1 MNKVRDFTQT
11 VRVNTKADMSS
22 VVQQLNNIRSAA
34 KSTMPDNAFRSLDTQ
49 INAVLGSLEKYRAT
63 QRTSYK
69 NNREVDA
76 TTKAYA
82 EYTTQVDRLIGSL
95 KNLDKAS
102 LSLKGGSLASI
113 FQNGAQAL
121 EAYDKALDNIS
132 KKAST
137 LGVQLKQGLQLDVDK
152 LMGEIANGGSGKKTL
167 GNLKSQNTQKLQK
180 QQATSDALKAE
191 YYGLEKRIQKRQE
204 LAGITDR
211 SVAQEREYQKLLA
224 SQKEDSS
231 RFSSTKKAFD
241 DSNKAIKDL
250 TQNAQKLK
258 EIENT
263 LNQLGN
269 VKTPFQA
276 INEGLK
282 KLGIKDTVT
291 DIQSLQRILHNLEP
305 ERVKALDTYMNQLQ
319 ASVKGVSNE
328 GEKAEKGIRE
338 LLQGAD
344 SANRLDAQIDS
355 LKNSMLHFFSLT
367 NGWFLFKKAVRE
379 AYDTIKEL
387 DKAMTDIAVVS
398 DYSLGDVWDKRQEF
412 SKAATD
418 MGVATVDLVEAT
430 TLYVQQG
437 LDLDTAMSAAIETM
451 KMGRIANLDGAEATN
466 LMTAALRG
474 FNMEMN
480 ETIRV
485 NDVYSNLAAKTASD
499 TEEIAI
505 AMSKTA
511 SIAHSAGASF
521 ENTAAFLAQIIE
533 TTREAPETA
542 GTALKTIIA
551 RFQELKKAVGDT
563 VEVDG
568 ETVSVNKVEKAL
580 KSAGVA
586 LRDSKGE
593 FRNFDE
599 VILELSKKWDS
610 LDIMTQR
617 YIATISAG
625 SRQQSRFLAL
635 MSNNE
640 RLTQLVGY
648 AANSSGASLEQFNK
662 TMDSLQSQVN
672 RLNNA
677 IDIFF
682 TNLANNRIIKA
693 AIGLFTNFLEVIN
706 GLISPLAN
714 ADNIIVQLIGSFLEL
729 TMVIGAFRVAVL
741 ALTSGFDVLL
751 GKVVK
756 NTGALVGLEAAEKAV
771 TKATFVQALSEKSRI
786 LGFLIT
792 NLQNLG
798 GAIKQVITS
807 RITLDKTALAASK
820 AEFLMAVR
828 AGEASKAMG
837 ALGSGTTTV
846 ISGLSGLIGPAV
858 AVVATL
864 GILYLMLTENG
875 KELKALEEKGKN
887 LKEALSHTKEAIGE
901 VSKASEKLRESK
913 KTLHSLTEGTIEW
926 KQALLEV
933 NQQVLELI
941 DKYPLLQKYL
951 TNKNGELGIS
961 EEGFKTLGKSLL
973 KTADFQ
979 QIQIAK
985 NDLAIQRKK
994 YQVDAEP
1001 FYRTYHPSPD
1011 QEAVINKAA
1020 EKGFYKSTSTK
1031 KGEELWEQ
1039 FKKDNDVSGSNL
1051 SDDDFNKLVKMR
1063 MKLAESE
1070 EALKTSYDN
1079 YLISQSGAIKDS
1091 DKRLISNYRKLEKE
1105 KTGRK
1110 SGAEEYANKGKDDL
1124 TKEYAELMNLNLKT
1138 VLEKLDNKELTKD
1151 DLRDAL
1157 AESYDLKQSQ
1167 KDIKNYQKNY
1177 TDVSKG
1183 LKGEDKDL
1191 LQKLLSGKGLT
1202 DDDVQSIGNVKD
1214 YFKKLGISAKDLGI
1228 DLSKLEEQFNKTKST
1243 SANALKPLEDY
1254 NKALYGM
1261 VSGILADAKSKKA
1274 GLSVEAKKSLVDN
1287 IIGVEERGDKGEAF
1301 ANIISNLYKQAKD
1314 GKTTKALNKL
1324 VENLDTTNS
1333 QSVLEFANGIE
1344 KLGLNMD
1351 MTKEHFVDLVETINK
1366 LDPKALAEKAT
1377 AVGNL
1382 ISDLEKRDPNNRS
1395 FTQDQYNQILENS
1408 GGKISADD
1416 FFYDGFNYQF
1426 LGDNFADVASIL
1438 REQLAIQYQIQMNTA
1453 QKQVEKGAEI
1463 DKLYKDDKKK
1473 YGGDTYA
1480 QRAEKILAG
1489 DISKKDISGKDS
1501 TWLIQMAQ
1509 AMGIPIDNLSN
1520 KGIYAKIQTSLKQNY
1535 GSQGATYAENQA
1547 NYKQISK
1554 MVGQGTLGLK
1564 GVAGMHDATY
1574 GRMRPQDYGKGV
1586 DADTVTQAVRNGEKK
1601 IGNKEISKEDI
1612 DAAKDYDAALDAVIK
1627 KNGILKSEIDATKAS
1642 LKEQRGAV
1650 KDTDVELERIAVSI
1664 LEANKKF
1671 EEMRKTIG
1679 DGFGNLEKLEQG
1691 SAEYTNTLNQMAE
1704 AASRFFGTNVSA
1716 DFVNQNLDLFRQLVE
1731 GGDEAG
1737 AALDTLREKISIELA
1752 SSLTDLNAITDDGI
1766 TKAEALQ
1773 NIIDTIN
1780 GMNIQIGGSAD
1791 FSKIHAQLSTLLGSA
1806 DAADK
1811 FISSMGYS
1819 IKSTIG
1825 YRPMTIP
1832 IPHFGGG
1839 KKGKLTWENKSI
1851 DIPEVTWTVTKI
1863 NPSASTLS
1871 SGYSGGGGGGG
1882 RGGRGGG
1889 GGGRG
1894 HGGGGGGSA
1903 KEQDPWVAKY
1913 DWLYNLVRKTN
1924 KEIRARNRLE
1934 WEYKKIL
1941 ELEGKQLGDALR
1953 NRELQGASLRKQLGY
1968 YQEQNVKR
1976 KQEAGQIMSKYSDLQ
1991 GYASLNSEGY
2001 VQIDW
2006 NAIMA
2011 LSGRS
2016 GNNEQGKRIDDY
2028 IKELEEIQSKIEA
2041 TEDQLMNI
2049 EDQLYALEQ
2058 LGRGDAKSLEDRVI
2072 ASIVALREKAITKM
2086 QNINDSIN
2094 DGNDKLLAKIQ
2105 EGLTEYRNNREQ
2117 DKQLKE
2123 IQKSEGK
2130 IALMKTDTS
2139 GVNQLDILSAQ
2150 KDLDDARQSYTDS
2163 LIDKSIDEMTKQN
2176 SLAAEQRQY
2185 QIDLMTAQLE
2195 WDRENGTIAREAAEI
2210 MTEAIRTDN
2219 PKTMTDML
2227 KETEIFQGMGV
2238 MSKKEWSEELN
2249 KSIEGG
2255 FSYWI
2260 SNNTLGGST
2269 KEAQEMTKRMAGK
2282 TISFKNAQGTMV
2294 KGVVNGDGSVT
2305 AQESHGKRTYTRVM
2319 QGFDGSWYQAAAGT
2333 DIAKA
2338 DYVPPAPRPVTVSSS
2353 SSSTPAV
2360 TQDLIQGIAEAIWV
2374 YGSQS
2379 GWGTDPTR
2387 SRDLTARIGAAGA
2400 RQVQDYINRV
2410 VQYRGAQKSW
2420 SSLPN
2425 YFKGRFKTGGLAD
2438 FTGPAWLDGTKSKPE
2453 IVLNAQDTQNF
2464 LELKN
2469 IMASWKD
2476 GVKAPKGD
2484 VYYDIHMENTI
2495 DSDYDVEQMWKEMK
2509 EQIKKD
2515 AQYRNVNN
2523 VGFGRR

>member
-34 KSTMPDNAFRSLDTQ
+34 KSTMPDNAFRSLDAQ

-82 EYTTQVDRLIGSL
+82 EYTTQVDRLVGSL

-121 EAYDKALDNIS
+121 EAYDKALDNIA

-167 GNLKSQNTQKLQK
+167 GNLKSQNTQKLTK
-180 QQATSDALKAE
+180 QQATSDALKTE

-224 SQKEDSS
+224 SQKEDNS

-241 DSNKAIKDL
+241 DSNRAIKDL

-269 VKTPFQA
+269 IKTPFQA

-398 DYSLGDVWDKRQEF
+398 DYSLGDIWDKRQEF

-662 TMDSLQSQVN
+662 TTESLQSQVN

-682 TNLANNRIIKA
+682 TNLANNTIVKG
-693 AIGLFTNFLEVIN
+693 AIVIFTKFLEVIN
-706 GLISPLAN
+706 GLISPIAN
-714 ADNIIVQLIGSFLEL
+714 ADNIFMQMMGSMMEL
-729 TMVIGAFRVAVL
+729 VMVIGAFKVAIL
-741 ALTSGFDVLL
+741 ALTKGFDGLIANIMKATIATTGLKEAEKAEAEVTGLRALTEKSKVLSY
-751 GKVVK
+751 
-756 NTGALVGLEAAEKAV
+756 LVGLYGKAASAVGNYVRSLINIDKA
-771 TKATFVQALSEKSRI
+771 ALASVK
-786 LGFLIT
+786 T
-792 NLQNLG
+792 NLQIAMQAKDFSGVLPVIGKGLNIILTG
-798 GAIKQVITS
+798 IK
-807 RITLDKTALAASK
+807 
-820 AEFLMAVR
+820 
-828 AGEASKAMG
+828 
-837 ALGSGTTTV
+837 
-846 ISGLSGLIGPAV
+846 GLIGPV
-858 AVVATL
+858 GVVVGAL
-864 GILYLMLTENG
+864 ALLYLAVTRDG
-875 KELKALEEKGKN
+875 KELEALQKKGKN
-887 LKEALSHTKEAIGE
+887 LKEALSQTKEAIEG
-901 VSKASEKLRESK
+901 VSKSSDKLTESK
-913 KTLHSLTEGTIEW
+913 KTLHSLTEGTVEW
-926 KQALLEV
+926 KKALLEV

-961 EEGFKTLGKSLL
+961 EKGFQALNKDLL
-973 KTADFQ
+973 RTADFQ
-979 QIQIAK
+979 QTQVAK
-985 NDLAIQRKK
+985 NQYDTLLKK
-994 YQVDAEP
+994 YQMELEKTDKGMGSE
-1001 FYRTYHPSPD
+1001 S
-1011 QEAVINKAA
+1011 VIVNKAA
-1020 EKGFYKSTSTK
+1020 EQGIFKSDSK
-1031 KGEELWEQ
+1031 QGQKIWQEFLD
-1039 FKKDNDVSGSNL
+1039 KNNL
-1051 SDDDFNKLVKMR
+1051 LGTTVDTDTINSLIKQR
-1063 MKLAESE
+1063 MKVLEAEESK
-1070 EALKTSYDN
+1070 KTAYDD
-1079 YLISQSGAIKDS
+1079 YVMSQAGITS
-1091 DKRLISNYRKLEKE
+1091 DKGKKLISNYHKISKDRVEE
-1105 KTGRK
+1105 K
-1110 SGAEEYANKGKDDL
+1110 SGADKYSDKSKDELVNEYSK
-1124 TKEYAELMNLNLKT
+1124 LMNTKVNT
-1138 VLEKLDNKELTKD
+1138 ILEKLDNKELTKD

-1157 AESYDLKQSQ
+1157 AENYDLEKSKKYVEDYQSKYNKAITQ
-1167 KDIKNYQKNY
+1167 VGKD
-1177 TDVSKG
+1177 
-1183 LKGEDKDL
+1183 DKDTL
-1191 LQKLLSGKGLT
+1191 SRLLSGKGLT
-1202 DDDVQSIGNVKD
+1202 DEDIKRIGNVEE
-1214 YFKKLGISAKDLGI
+1214 YFKKLGISASDLGI
-1228 DLSKLEEQFNKTKST
+1228 DLQKLQNQFDNTKKM

-1254 NKALYGM
+1254 NKAISGM
-1261 VSGILADAKSKKA
+1261 VSELLYQAQSKKA
-1274 GLSVEAKKSLVDN
+1274 GLSAEAKKKLVDN
-1287 IIGVEERGDKGEAF
+1287 ITGVENRSDKGEAF
-1301 ANIISNLYKQAKD
+1301 TKIIHDLYGQAKD
-1314 GKTTKALNKL
+1314 SKTTKALNKL
-1324 VENLDTTNS
+1324 VEDLDTTNS

-1351 MTKEHFVDLVETINK
+1351 MTKEHFLELVEVLDK
-1366 LDPKALAEKAT
+1366 VDPKALTEKANT
-1377 AVGNL
+1377 VSGL
-1382 ISDLEKRDPNNRS
+1382 ISDLEKRDGTNRS
-1395 FTQDQYNQILENS
+1395 FTQEQYSQILENS
-1408 GGKISADD
+1408 GGQISADD

-1426 LGDNFADVASIL
+1426 LGDNFADVSSIL
-1438 REQLAIQYQIQMNTA
+1438 REQLAIQYQIQLNTA
-1453 QKQVEKGAEI
+1453 QKQVERGEKI
-1463 DKLYKDDKKK
+1463 DKLYNDDKKK
-1473 YGGDTYA
+1473 YGKDTFA
-1480 QRAEKILAG
+1480 QRAEKIMAG
-1489 DISKKDISGKDS
+1489 DISKESITTSDS
-1501 TWLIQMAQ
+1501 TWLRQMGQ
-1509 AMGIPIDNLSN
+1509 DMNIGNMKNLSN
-1520 KGIYAKIQTSLKQNY
+1520 MGIYNKIQEMLKTNY
-1535 GSQGATYAENQA
+1535 GSQGTTFSENKA
-1547 NYKQISK
+1547 NYKQIQK
-1554 MVGQGTLGLK
+1554 MAGQGTLGLR
-1564 GVAGMHDATY
+1564 GVNGMYNSTY
-1574 GRMRPQDYGKGV
+1574 SRIQPQEYGKGV
-1586 DADTVTQAVRNGEKK
+1586 DADSVVQAVRNGNKK
-1601 IGNKEISKEDI
+1601 IGDKQISQEDI
-1612 DAAKDYDAALDAVIK
+1612 DAAKDYDAALETVIK

-1671 EEMRKTIG
+1671 QEMQQTLG
-1679 DGFGNLEKLEQG
+1679 SSFDNLDKLEAG
-1691 SAEYTNTLNQMAE
+1691 SSEYVDTLNKMAK
-1704 AASRFFGTNVSA
+1704 AASDFFGTNISA
-1716 DFVNQNLDLFRQLVE
+1716 DFVSQNLDLFRQLID

-1737 AALDTLREKISIELA
+1737 AALDTLREKISIDLA

-1806 DAADK
+1806 DKADQ
-1811 FISSMGYS
+1811 FIKSMGYS
-1819 IKSTIG
+1819 LKSSVGMKSVSFKVPSQIKHT
-1825 YRPMTIP
+1825 
-1832 IPHFGGG
+1832 
-1839 KKGKLTWENKSI
+1839 KSGFPFLSFKNQTF
-1851 DIPEVTWTVTKI
+1851 DIPEVTWTATKTG
-1863 NPSASTLS
+1863 PSAPTLS
-1871 SGYSGGGGGGG
+1871 HGYSGG
-1882 RGGRGGG
+1882 GGRGGG

-1894 HGGGGGGSA
+1894 RGGGGGGHGGGGGSA
-1903 KEQDPWVAKY
+1903 KEQEPWEAKY

-2219 PKTMTDML
+2219 PKTMTEML

-2282 TISFKNAQGTMV
+2282 TISFKNAQGAMI
-2294 KGVVNGDGSVT
+2294 KGIVNGDGSVT

>member
-1 MNKVRDFTQT
+1 
-11 VRVNTKADMSS
+11 MSS
-22 VVQQLNNIRSAA
+22 VVQELNNVHNAA
-34 KSTMPDNAFRSLDTQ
+34 KNIVPDNAFRGLDTQ
-49 INAVLGSLEKYRAT
+49 VNATIQALEKYKAT

-69 NNREVDA
+69 NNREVEA
-76 TTKAYA
+76 SVKAYQD
-82 EYTTQVDRLIGSL
+82 YTTQVDKLVNSI
-95 KNLDKAS
+95 KNLDKSS

-121 EAYDKALDNIS
+121 EAYDKALDNIA

-167 GNLKSQNTQKLQK
+167 GILKSQNTQKLTK
-180 QQATSDALKAE
+180 QQATSDALKTE

-211 SVAQEREYQKLLA
+211 NVAQEREYQKLLA
-224 SQKEDSS
+224 SQKEDNS

-241 DSNKAIKDL
+241 DSNRAIKDL

-282 KLGIKDTVT
+282 KLGINDTVT

-398 DYSLGDVWDKRQEF
+398 DYSLGDIWDKRQEF

-480 ETIRV
+480 ETIEV

-593 FRNFDE
+593 FRNFDK

-682 TNLANNRIIKA
+682 TNLANNTIIKL
-693 AIGLFTNFLEVIN
+693 AISLFTKFLEAIN
-706 GLISPLAN
+706 ALMSPLAN
-714 ADNIIVQLIGSFLEL
+714 SNNIIVQMMGSILEL
-729 TMVIGAFRVAVL
+729 SMVIGTFRVAVL

-751 GKVVK
+751 GKIMK
-756 NTGALVGLEAAEKAV
+756 STEAV
-771 TKATFVQALSEKSRI
+771 TGLNAAGKAATEMTWAQRLSEKSKI

-792 NLQNLG
+792 KFQDLG
-798 GAIKQVITS
+798 GVIKQAIAS

-837 ALGSGTTTV
+837 ALGSGTTTL

-864 GILYLMLTENG
+864 GILYLMLTKDG

-887 LKEALSHTKEAIGE
+887 LKDALSHTKEAMGE
-901 VSKASEKLRESK
+901 VSKASEKLGESK
-913 KTLHSLTEGTIEW
+913 KTLHSLTEGTVEW

-933 NQQVLELI
+933 NQQVLDLI

-961 EEGFKTLGKSLL
+961 ETGFKELGKDLSR
-973 KTADFQ
+973 TADFQ
-979 QIQIAK
+979 QTQIAK
-985 NDLAIQRKK
+985 NNLATQRKK
-994 YQVDAEP
+994 YQIEKEKYYQTMLPETGEEVA
-1001 FYRTYHPSPD
+1001 
-1011 QEAVINKAA
+1011 INKAA
-1020 EKGFYKSTSTK
+1020 EKGFYKSTSNK
-1031 KGEELWEQ
+1031 KGRQLWEK
-1039 FKKDNDVSGSNL
+1039 FKEDNDIKGSNL
-1051 SDDDFNKLVKMR
+1051 SDEEFNKLVRERRKV
-1063 MKLAESE
+1063 E
-1070 EALKTSYDN
+1070 EAEQNLKASYDN

-1091 DKRLISNYRKLEKE
+1091 DKQFITNYRKLEKE

-1110 SGAEEYANKGKDDL
+1110 SGTDEYADKGKNDL
-1124 TKEYAELMNLNLKT
+1124 VKEYAELMNLNQKA
-1138 VLEKLDNKELTKD
+1138 VLEKLESKELTKD

-1157 AESYDLKQSQ
+1157 AENYDLKQAQ
-1167 KDIKNYQKNY
+1167 KDISKYQKNY
-1177 TDVSKG
+1177 SDVSKG
-1183 LKGEDKDL
+1183 LKSEDQAL

-1254 NKALYGM
+1254 NKVLHGM
-1261 VSGILADAKSKKA
+1261 VTGILADAKSKKA

-1509 AMGIPIDNLSN
+1509 AMGIPMDNLSN

-1554 MVGQGTLGLK
+1554 MAGQGTLGLK

-1679 DGFGNLEKLEQG
+1679 DGFGNLEELEQG

-1766 TKAEALQ
+1766 TKAEALH

-1819 IKSTIG
+1819 MKSTIG
-1825 YRPMTIP
+1825 SRPMTIP

-1851 DIPEVTWTVTKI
+1851 NIPEVTWTVTKI
-1863 NPSASTLS
+1863 GPSAPTLS
-1871 SGYSGGGGGGG
+1871 RGYSGGGGRG
-1882 RGGRGGG
+1882 RGGGGG

-1903 KEQDPWVAKY
+1903 SAKEQDPWIAKY

-2238 MSKKEWSEELN
+2238 MSKKEWSEELD

-2282 TISFKNAQGTMV
+2282 TISFKNSQGTMV

>member
-1 MNKVRDFTQT
+1 
-11 VRVNTKADMSS
+11 MSS
-22 VVQQLNNIRSAA
+22 VVQELNNVRNAA
-34 KSTMPDNAFRSLDTQ
+34 KNIVPDNAFRSLDAQ
-49 INAVLGSLEKYRAT
+49 VNATIQSLEKYKAT

-76 TTKAYA
+76 SVKAYA
-82 EYTTQVDRLIGSL
+82 DYTAQVDKLTNSI
-95 KNLDKAS
+95 KNLDKS
-102 LSLKGGSLASI
+102 TLSLKGGSLATI
-113 FQNGAQAL
+113 FQTGTQAL
-121 EAYDKALDNIS
+121 GDYDKALDSIA

-137 LGVQLKQGLQLDVDK
+137 VGLQLKQGLKIDVDK
-152 LMGEIANGGSGKKTL
+152 LMGEITNGGSGRKL
-167 GNLKSQNTQKLQK
+167 IGNLKSQNTQKLTK
-180 QQATSDALKAE
+180 QQATSDALKTE
-191 YYGLEKRIQKRQE
+191 YYALEKRIQKRQE
-204 LAGITDR
+204 LAEITDR

-224 SQKEDSS
+224 SQKDDNS

-241 DSNKAIKDL
+241 DSNRAIRDL

-258 EIENT
+258 EVEDT
-263 LNQLGN
+263 LKQLEN

-276 INEGLK
+276 INSELK

-291 DIQSLQRILHNLEP
+291 DVQSLVRILHNLEP
-305 ERVKALDTYMNQLQ
+305 ERVKALDTYFNQLE
-319 ASVKGVSNE
+319 ASLKGVSNE
-328 GEKAEKGIRE
+328 GEKAEKDIRN
-338 LLQGAD
+338 LMQGAD

-398 DYSLGDVWDKRQEF
+398 DYSLGDIWDKRQEF
-412 SKAATD
+412 SKAATE

-568 ETVSVNKVEKAL
+568 EVVSVNKVEKAL
-580 KSAGVA
+580 QSAGVA
-586 LRDSKGE
+586 LRNSKGE
-593 FRNFDE
+593 FRKFDD
-599 VILELSKKWDS
+599 VILDLSKKWDS

-640 RLTQLVGY
+640 RLTQLIGY

-662 TMDSLQSQVN
+662 TMDSLQSQIN

-682 TNLANNRIIKA
+682 TNLANNRIIKG

-706 GLISPLAN
+706 GLISPMAN
-714 ADNIIVQLIGSFLEL
+714 ANNIVVQLMGSFLEL
-729 TMVIGAFRVAVL
+729 GMVIGAFRIAVL

-751 GKVVK
+751 GKVVE
-756 NTGALVGLEAAEKAV
+756 NTGALIGLEAAEKGAAN
-771 TKATFVQALSEKSRI
+771 ATFAEVLSKKSKA

-792 NLQNLG
+792 KFQGLG
-798 GAIKQVITS
+798 EAIKQAIAS

-837 ALGSGTTTV
+837 ALGAGTKTV
-846 ISGLSGLIGPAV
+846 VAGLSGLIGPAV
-858 AVVATL
+858 AVVAAL
-864 GILYLMLTENG
+864 GILYLMLTEDG
-875 KELKALEEKGKN
+875 KELKALEAKGKN

-901 VSKASEKLRESK
+901 VSKASEKLGESK

-933 NQQVLELI
+933 NQQVLDLI

-961 EEGFKTLGKSLL
+961 EEGFKTLSKSLL
-973 KTADFQ
+973 RTADFQ
-979 QIQIAK
+979 QTQIAK
-985 NDLAIQRKK
+985 NDLATQRKK
-994 YQVDAEP
+994 YKIDAEP
-1001 FYRTYHPSPD
+1001 FYGTYNPSPR
-1011 QEAVINKAA
+1011 ETAVIDKAA

-1031 KGEELWEQ
+1031 KGKELWEQ
-1039 FKKDNDVSGSNL
+1039 FKKDNDVTGSNL
-1051 SDDDFNKLVKMR
+1051 SDEDFNKLVKMR
-1063 MKLAESE
+1063 MKVSEAE

-1079 YLISQSGAIKDS
+1079 YLISQSGAVKDS
-1091 DKRLISNYRKLEKE
+1091 DKQLITNYRKLEKE
-1105 KTGRK
+1105 QTGRK

-1124 TKEYAELMNLNLKT
+1124 TKEYAELMNLDLKT

-1157 AESYDLKQSQ
+1157 AENYDLKQAQ
-1167 KDIKNYQKNY
+1167 KDIKDYQKNY
-1177 TDVSKG
+1177 ANVSKG
-1183 LKGEDKDL
+1183 LKSEDQDL

-1202 DDDVQSIGNVKD
+1202 DEDVQSIGTVKD

-1228 DLSKLEEQFNKTKST
+1228 DLSKLESQFNKTKST
-1243 SANALKPLEDY
+1243 SENALKPLQDY

-1261 VSGILADAKSKKA
+1261 VTEILADAKSKKA
-1274 GLSVEAKKSLVDN
+1274 SLSVEAKKSLVDN
-1287 IIGVEERGDKGEAF
+1287 VVGVEERGGKGEAF
-1301 ANIISNLYKQAKD
+1301 TNIISNLYKQAKD

-1366 LDPKALAEKAT
+1366 LDPKALSEKAT

-1395 FTQDQYNQILENS
+1395 FTQEQYNQLLENS

-1453 QKQVEKGAEI
+1453 QKQVEAGAEI

-1473 YGGDTYA
+1473 YGGDTFA
-1480 QRAEKILAG
+1480 QKAEKILAG
-1489 DISKKDISGKDS
+1489 DITKKNISEKDS
-1501 TWLIQMAQ
+1501 TWLRQMGQ
-1509 AMGIPIDNLSN
+1509 AMGVDMSNLSN
-1520 KGIYAKIQTSLKQNY
+1520 KGIYGQIQTSLKQNY

-1554 MVGQGTLGLK
+1554 MAGQGALGLR
-1564 GVAGMHDATY
+1564 GVGGMHDVTY

-1586 DADTVTQAVRNGEKK
+1586 DADTVTQAVRNGDKK

-1612 DAAKDYDAALDAVIK
+1612 DAAKDYDAALDSVIK
-1627 KNGILKSEIDATKAS
+1627 KNGLLKEEINATKEQ
-1642 LKEQRGAV
+1642 LKAQRGAV

-1704 AASRFFGTNVSA
+1704 AASKFFGTNVSA

-1766 TKAEALQ
+1766 TKAEALH

-1806 DAADK
+1806 DAADR
-1811 FISSMGYS
+1811 FIRSMGYS
-1819 IKSTIG
+1819 MKSTIG
-1825 YRPMTIP
+1825 SKTMTIP
-1832 IPHFGGG
+1832 IPHLGG
-1839 KKGKLTWENKSI
+1839 KKGKVSWENLKI
-1851 DIPEVTWTVTKI
+1851 DIPEVSWTVTKI
-1863 NPSASTLS
+1863 GPSASTLS

-1882 RGGRGGG
+1882 RGRGGGG

-1968 YQEQNVKR
+1968 YQEQNAKR

-1991 GYASLNSEGY
+1991 GYASLNSENY

-2011 LSGRS
+2011 VSGRS
-2016 GNNEQGKRIDDY
+2016 GNNEQGKRIDEY

-2130 IALMKTDTS
+2130 IALMSTDTS

-2195 WDRENGTIAREAAEI
+2195 WDRENGTISREAAEI

-2219 PKTMTDML
+2219 PRTMTEML

-2238 MSKKEWSEELN
+2238 MSKKEWADELN

-2269 KEAQEMTKRMAGK
+2269 KEAQAMTKRMAGK
-2282 TISFKNAQGTMV
+2282 TISFKNAQGVMV

-2338 DYVPPAPRPVTVSSS
+2338 DYVPPAPRPVTTSSS

>member
-1 MNKVRDFTQT
+1 
-11 VRVNTKADMSS
+11 MSS
-22 VVQQLNNIRSAA
+22 VVQELNNVRNAA
-34 KSTMPDNAFRSLDTQ
+34 KNIVPDNAFRGLDTQ
-49 INAVLGSLEKYRAT
+49 VNATIQALEKYKAT

-69 NNREVDA
+69 NNREVEA
-76 TTKAYA
+76 SVKAYQD
-82 EYTTQVDRLIGSL
+82 YTAQVDKLVNSI
-95 KNLDKAS
+95 KNLDKSS

-121 EAYDKALDNIS
+121 EAYDKALDNIA

-167 GNLKSQNTQKLQK
+167 GNLKSQNTQKLTK
-180 QQATSDALKAE
+180 QEATSDALKAE

-211 SVAQEREYQKLLA
+211 SVAQEREYQKLLT
-224 SQKEDSS
+224 SQKEDNS

-241 DSNKAIKDL
+241 DSNRAIKDL

-305 ERVKALDTYMNQLQ
+305 ERVKTLDTYMNQLQ

-398 DYSLGDVWDKRQEF
+398 DYSLGDIWDKRQEF

-682 TNLANNRIIKA
+682 TNLANNTIIKL
-693 AIGLFTNFLEVIN
+693 AISLFTKFLEAIN
-706 GLISPLAN
+706 ALMSPLAN
-714 ADNIIVQLIGSFLEL
+714 SNNIIVQMMGSILEL
-729 TMVIGAFRVAVL
+729 SMVIGTFRVAVL

-751 GKVVK
+751 GKIMK
-756 NTGALVGLEAAEKAV
+756 STEAV
-771 TKATFVQALSEKSRI
+771 TGLNAAGKAATEMTWAQRLSEKSKI

-792 NLQNLG
+792 NLQNLR
-798 GAIKQVITS
+798 GAIKQIITS

-864 GILYLMLTENG
+864 GILYLMLTKDG

-887 LKEALSHTKEAIGE
+887 LKDALSHTKEAIGE
-901 VSKASEKLRESK
+901 VSKASEKLEASK
-913 KTLHSLTEGTIEW
+913 KTLHSLTEGTVEW

-933 NQQVLELI
+933 NQQVLDLI

-961 EEGFKTLGKSLL
+961 EKGFKVLGKDLSR
-973 KTADFQ
+973 TADFQ
-979 QIQIAK
+979 QTQVAK
-985 NDLAIQRKK
+985 NNLATQRKK
-994 YQVDAEP
+994 FDIEKEKYYQTMLPGTGEEVA
-1001 FYRTYHPSPD
+1001 
-1011 QEAVINKAA
+1011 IKKAA
-1020 EKGFYKSTSTK
+1020 GKGFYKSTSNK
-1031 KGEELWEQ
+1031 KGRELWEK
-1039 FKKDNDVSGSNL
+1039 FKEDNDIKGSNL
-1051 SDDDFNKLVKMR
+1051 SDEEFNKLVRERRKV
-1063 MKLAESE
+1063 E
-1070 EALKTSYDN
+1070 EAEQNLKASYDN

-1091 DKRLISNYRKLEKE
+1091 DKQFITNYRKLEKE

-1110 SGAEEYANKGKDDL
+1110 SGTDEYADKGKNDL
-1124 TKEYAELMNLNLKT
+1124 VKEYAELMNLNQKA
-1138 VLEKLDNKELTKD
+1138 VLEKLESKELTKD

-1157 AESYDLKQSQ
+1157 AENYDLEQSKKHVEDYQ
-1167 KDIKNYQKNY
+1167 SKYNKAITQVGKD
-1177 TDVSKG
+1177 
-1183 LKGEDKDL
+1183 DKDTL
-1191 LQKLLSGKGLT
+1191 SRLLSGKGLT
-1202 DDDVQSIGNVKD
+1202 DEDIKRIGNVEE
-1214 YFKKLGISAKDLGI
+1214 YFKKLGVSASDLGI
-1228 DLSKLEEQFNKTKST
+1228 DLQKLQNQFDNTKKM

-1254 NKALYGM
+1254 NKAISGM
-1261 VSGILADAKSKKA
+1261 VSELLYQAQSKKA
-1274 GLSVEAKKSLVDN
+1274 GLSAEAKKKLVDN
-1287 IIGVEERGDKGEAF
+1287 ITGVENRSDKGEAF
-1301 ANIISNLYKQAKD
+1301 TKIIYDLYGQAKD
-1314 GKTTKALNKL
+1314 SKTTKALNKL
-1324 VENLDTTNS
+1324 VEDLDTTNS

-1351 MTKEHFVDLVETINK
+1351 MTKEHFLELVEVLDK
-1366 LDPKALAEKAT
+1366 VDPKALTEKANT
-1377 AVGNL
+1377 VSGL
-1382 ISDLEKRDPNNRS
+1382 ISDLEKRDGTNRS
-1395 FTQDQYNQILENS
+1395 FTQEQYSQILENS
-1408 GGKISADD
+1408 GGQISADD

-1426 LGDNFADVASIL
+1426 LGDNFADVSSIL
-1438 REQLAIQYQIQMNTA
+1438 REQLAIQYQIQLNTA
-1453 QKQVEKGAEI
+1453 QKQVERGEKI
-1463 DKLYKDDKKK
+1463 DKLYNDDKKK
-1473 YGGDTYA
+1473 YGKDTFA
-1480 QRAEKILAG
+1480 QRAEKIMAG
-1489 DISKKDISGKDS
+1489 DISKESITASDS
-1501 TWLIQMAQ
+1501 TWLRQMGQ
-1509 AMGIPIDNLSN
+1509 DMNIGNMKNLSN
-1520 KGIYAKIQTSLKQNY
+1520 MGIYNKIQEMLKTNY
-1535 GSQGATYAENQA
+1535 GSQGAAFSENKA
-1547 NYKQISK
+1547 NYKQIQK
-1554 MVGQGTLGLK
+1554 MAGQGTLGLR
-1564 GVAGMHDATY
+1564 GVNGMYNSTY
-1574 GRMRPQDYGKGV
+1574 SRIQPQEYGKGV
-1586 DADTVTQAVRNGEKK
+1586 DADNVVQAVRNGNKK
-1601 IGNKEISKEDI
+1601 IGDKQISQEDI
-1612 DAAKDYDAALDAVIK
+1612 DAAKDYDAALETVIK

-1642 LKEQRGAV
+1642 LKEQRGALN
-1650 KDTDVELERIAVSI
+1650 DTDVELERIAVSI

-1671 EEMRKTIG
+1671 QEMQQALG
-1679 DGFGNLEKLEQG
+1679 SSFDNLDKLEAG
-1691 SAEYTNTLNQMAE
+1691 SSEYVDTLNKMAK
-1704 AASRFFGTNVSA
+1704 AASDFFGTNISA
-1716 DFVNQNLDLFRQLVE
+1716 DFVNQNLDLFRQLID

-1737 AALDTLREKISIELA
+1737 AALDTLREKISIDLA

-1806 DAADK
+1806 DKADQ
-1811 FISSMGYS
+1811 FIKSMGYS
-1819 IKSTIG
+1819 LKSSVG
-1825 YRPMTIP
+1825 M
-1832 IPHFGGG
+1832 
-1839 KKGKLTWENKSI
+1839 KSVSFKVPSKVGHTKSGFPTLDFKNQTF
-1851 DIPEVTWTVTKI
+1851 DIPEVTWTATKTD
-1863 NPSASTLS
+1863 PSAPTLS
-1871 SGYSGGGGGGG
+1871 HGYSGG
-1882 RGGRGGG
+1882 GGRGGG

-1894 HGGGGGGSA
+1894 RGGGGGGHGGGGGSA
-1903 KEQDPWVAKY
+1903 KEQEPWEAKY

-2016 GNNEQGKRIDDY
+2016 GNNEQGKRIDEY

-2282 TISFKNAQGTMV
+2282 TINFKNAQGTMV